1 MKFSAMSRMISEK
14 FQVVSTRIFDDIQ
27 IFSTSQLKEDFC
39 PENSVLYFTD
49 SFYRVNTETLQGS
62 FLWYGNGPETLSSF
76 SANWIQVREEDYRA
90 VIDEINTILLYEFKS
105 QSLRLRMID
114 IMMNGKGIAA
124 LVDEAAK
131 SLNTTIALIDM
142 SGKIITQSTPF
153 KITDTLWA
161 ESIQRGF
168 CPPFFIEH
176 LRDIRTKMPTAQETH
191 AILRHCIDTNIFYLA
206 KRIYVSGELY
216 GYVFFLQMNDRFSPF
231 SDEVLDMLAQA
242 VIDQNLKNKSAESV
256 KNVFYNNLLI
266 DIFHGIPS
274 EQIKARVYAGEMKF
288 PRRMCIAAVKPR
300 YFQGDNYVKEKLARN
315 LKHIFPKALQV
326 YYRKMIIL
334 VFDVSTGT
342 SEMPDDDMDKLR
354 DVASQEHLVI
364 GISNPFSKITSMNH
378 YYAQAIRA
386 LEISGRLEMPG
397 DIHLYKNVALYD
409 LIRNDSEH
417 NNIGFY
423 CHPALSIL
431 REYDN
436 ENGSQLHDTLRSLA
450 RNGFNNNATA
460 QEMFL
465 HRNTLAYRKQ
475 KISSLTGVDL
485 DDFNNQFM
493 LKYSLMIEDF
503 IEKDALVNMAL

>member
-14 FQVVSTRIFDDIQ
+14 FQIVSTRIFDDVQ
-27 IFSTSQLKEDFC
+27 IFSASQLKEDFC
-39 PENSVLYFTD
+39 AEDSVLFFTD
-49 SFYRVNTETLQGS
+49 SFYRINTETLQGS
-62 FLWYGNGPETLSSF
+62 FLWCGAGPETLNSF
-76 SANWIQVREEDYRA
+76 SANWIQVKEEDYAA
-90 VIDEINTILLYEFKS
+90 VIDEINTTLLFEFKS

-114 IMMNGKGIAA
+114 IMMNGRGMAT

-131 SLNTTIALIDM
+131 SLNTTIVLIDM

-176 LRDIRTKMPTAQETH
+176 LRDMRTKMPAAQETH

-242 VIDQNLKNKSAESV
+242 VIDQSLKFKSAESV
-256 KNVFYNNLLI
+256 KSVFYNNLLM
-266 DIFHGIPS
+266 DIFRGIPS
-274 EQIKARVYAGEMKF
+274 EQIKARMYAGEMRF
-288 PRRMCIAAVKPR
+288 PSKMCVAAVKPR

-315 LKHIFPKALQV
+315 LKQTFPKTLQV
-326 YYRKMIIL
+326 YYHKMIFLI
-334 VFDVSTGT
+334 FDVSTGGV
-342 SEMPDDDMDKLR
+342 EIPAGDMDKLR
-354 DVASQEHLVI
+354 AVASQEHLII
-364 GISNPFSKITSMNH
+364 GISNPFSKVTSMNH
-378 YYAQAIRA
+378 YYAQAIRTI
-386 LEISGRLEMPG
+386 EISSRLEMPG
-397 DIHLYKNVALYD
+397 NIHLYKDVSLYD

-417 NNIGFY
+417 NNVGFY

-485 DDFNNQFM
+485 DDFDNQFM

-503 IEKDALVNMAL
+503 IEKDALVNMTL

>member
-1 MKFSAMSRMISEK
+1 
-14 FQVVSTRIFDDIQ
+14 
-27 IFSTSQLKEDFC
+27 
-39 PENSVLYFTD
+39 
-49 SFYRVNTETLQGS
+49 
-62 FLWYGNGPETLSSF
+62 
-76 SANWIQVREEDYRA
+76 
-90 VIDEINTILLYEFKS
+90 
-105 QSLRLRMID
+105 
-114 IMMNGKGIAA
+114 
-124 LVDEAAK
+124 
-131 SLNTTIALIDM
+131 
-142 SGKIITQSTPF
+142 
-153 KITDTLWA
+153 
-161 ESIQRGF
+161 
-168 CPPFFIEH
+168 
-176 LRDIRTKMPTAQETH
+176 
-191 AILRHCIDTNIFYLA
+191 
-206 KRIYVSGELY
+206 
-216 GYVFFLQMNDRFSPF
+216 
-231 SDEVLDMLAQA
+231 
-242 VIDQNLKNKSAESV
+242 
-256 KNVFYNNLLI
+256 
-266 DIFHGIPS
+266 
-274 EQIKARVYAGEMKF
+274 
-288 PRRMCIAAVKPR
+288 
-300 YFQGDNYVKEKLARN
+300 
-315 LKHIFPKALQV
+315 
-326 YYRKMIIL
+326 MIIL

-342 SEMPDDDMDKLR
+342 SEIPDDDIDKLR

-364 GISNPFSKITSMNH
+364 GIGNPFSKITSMNH

-397 DIHLYKNVALYD
+397 DIHLYKNVAMYD